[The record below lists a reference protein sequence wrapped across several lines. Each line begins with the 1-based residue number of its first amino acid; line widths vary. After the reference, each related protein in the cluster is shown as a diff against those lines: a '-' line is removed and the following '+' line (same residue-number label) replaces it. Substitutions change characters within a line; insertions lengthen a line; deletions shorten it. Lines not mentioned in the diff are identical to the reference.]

1 MDMMIKSL
9 KTALILIIPLFSIPV
24 ESWCQFRLAEPE
36 KTEYRKQEINWGLNF
51 SSVKQR
57 ESLKTDS
64 SSYYEEMTNGTVNFF
79 ANNQFWHFNDNKQEQ
94 FSFAVQAGPLWG
106 RGSWNDSTNI
116 QEIDADHRIAGLRG
130 YAMADY
136 SYRFYYNTRSYTM
149 VKLNGWGQYD
159 WYRQSSEG
167 TITDSNLVVS
177 DYSDVTKGGK
187 WKAGIE
193 ARAGWGIGRLAATNH
208 IMLAEYILEKY
219 YPEKSF
225 SQDEI
230 QALAQAIG
238 KVKNNRE
245 IITGHITE
253 KELIPVMEFLNQNMF
268 LLPKNIE
275 FNDWEL
281 GEFLPRYH
289 GNRVEFGPFF
299 QYYNQEPDFVYGGYF
314 LYESAKYIDTK
325 WNRNFSAAI
334 NYNAYK
340 HNDWVL
346 GEISLS
352 WSNYIKLK
360 SQFDFGVR
368 YVPGLEITAEDVNF
382 YNGLVPYFSYFTQF
396 NHKSRMDLKLAWRF
410 TSDEK
415 LMIPGPEISISVYRS
430 RY

>member
-1 MDMMIKSL
+1 MKIKSF
-9 KTALILIIPLFSIPV
+9 KTALFLIILLFSIPF
-24 ESWCQFRLAEPE
+24 EGLCQFRLAEPE
-36 KTEYRKQEINWGLNF
+36 KAEYRKQEINWGLNF

-64 SSYYEEMTNGTVNFF
+64 SEYFEEMTNGTLNFF
-79 ANNQFWHFNDNKQEQ
+79 ANNKFWHFNEFKQEQ
-94 FSFAVQAGPLWG
+94 FSFSAQAGPLWG
-106 RGSWNDSTNI
+106 RGSWNDSTKI

-130 YAMADY
+130 YAVADY
-136 SYRFYYNTRSYTM
+136 SYRFYYNSRSYTM

-167 TITDSNLVVS
+167 TVTDSNLVVAG
-177 DYSDVTKGGK
+177 YSDVTKGGK

-219 YPEKSF
+219 YFEKSF
-225 SQDEI
+225 SQEEI
-230 QALAQAIG
+230 QALAQIIG

-253 KELIPVMEFLNQNMF
+253 KELIPVMEFLNQRMF

-275 FNDWEL
+275 ANDWEM

-299 QYYNQEPDFVYGGYF
+299 QYYNKEPDFVYGGYL
-314 LYESAKYIDTK
+314 LYENAKYINRK
-325 WNRNFSAAI
+325 WNRNLSTAI

-340 HNDWVL
+340 HNDWIL
-346 GEISLS
+346 GEITLN

-368 YVPGLEITAEDVNF
+368 YIPGLEIAGEEVNF
-382 YNGLVPYFSYFTQF
+382 YNGLVPYFSYFTQL
-396 NHKSRMDLKLAWRF
+396 NPKSRMDLKLAWRF
-410 TSDEK
+410 ASDEK
-415 LMIPGPEISISVYRS
+415 LMVPGPEISVSVYRS

>member
-1 MDMMIKSL
+1 MKIKSL
-9 KTALILIIPLFSIPV
+9 KTALILIILLFSVPV
-24 ESWCQFRLAEPE
+24 ESLCQFRLAEPE
-36 KTEYRKQEINWGLNF
+36 KAEYRKQEINWGLNF

-64 SSYYEEMTNGTVNFF
+64 SGYFEEMTNGTISLF
-79 ANNQFWHFNDNKQEQ
+79 ASNKFWHFNEYKQEQ
-94 FSFAVQAGPLWG
+94 FSFSAKAGPLWG
-106 RGSWNDSTNI
+106 KGSWNDSTKI
-116 QEIDADHRIAGLRG
+116 QEIDADHRIAGFRG

-136 SYRFYYNTRSYTM
+136 SYRYYYTNQSYTI

-167 TITDSNLVVS
+167 TLTDSNLVVS
-177 DYSDVTKGGK
+177 GYSDVTKGGR
-187 WKAGIE
+187 WKAGID
-193 ARAGWGIGRLAATNH
+193 ARAGWGLGRLAATNH

-225 SQDEI
+225 SQEEI
-230 QALAQAIG
+230 QALAHVIG

-245 IITGHITE
+245 IVTGHITE
-253 KELIPVMEFLNQNMF
+253 KELIPVMEFLNQRMF

-275 FNDWEL
+275 ANDWEL

-299 QYYNQEPDFVYGGYF
+299 QYYNKEPDFVYGGYL
-314 LYESAKYIDTK
+314 LYESAKYINRK
-325 WNRNFSAAI
+325 WNRNLSAAV

-346 GEISLS
+346 GEITLS

-368 YVPGLEITAEDVNF
+368 YVPGLEIADEELNF

-396 NHKSRMDLKLAWRF
+396 NPKSRLDLKFAWRF

-415 LMIPGPEISISVYRS
+415 LMAPGPEISVSVYRS